1 MNCDLF
7 QNEENFDVDHRE
19 FWTEMGVSTAVGP
32 NLVELRSVLERCKDW
47 SVEKRTMC
55 ADYTKKESYTIEG
68 FIFILQIWAYE
79 SVTGLGELYGN
90 KIVGENVP
98 LLSWSGSRRFKFED
112 FIREE
117 KKHHEAKVRVRHF
130 FTQPDGLFTPKWSDE
145 MDDPDVNE
153 LVHDI
158 SHDCVIHGFWDITEE
173 PPTTTNI
180 KRPATGVESNGS
192 KKEDIPVRQLYTL
205 LETLSG
211 KLDKMD
217 TLIEDKVCAI
227 LTPMNEKL
235 ETMEK
240 DLQNMKEKDCAND
253 RKEDANSIAN
263 ENAEVNRKEMSWMVE
278 INSTSNDGLP
288 TQRVV
293 KKPRNAS
300 KKSGKKMAEKKLK
313 NKIKVPHLLDNASGE
328 DTWSDPVQRE
338 KSKELG
344 DRLDAFADFA
354 RKLNK
359 STSPTPSSPQH
370 KLQTK
375 LALSQLFPFVGNSTV
390 KRIITS
396 VTPSV

>member
-1 MNCDLF
+1 
-7 QNEENFDVDHRE
+7 
-19 FWTEMGVSTAVGP
+19 
-32 NLVELRSVLERCKDW
+32 
-47 SVEKRTMC
+47 
-55 ADYTKKESYTIEG
+55 
-68 FIFILQIWAYE
+68 
-79 SVTGLGELYGN
+79 
-90 KIVGENVP
+90 
-98 LLSWSGSRRFKFED
+98 
-112 FIREE
+112 
-117 KKHHEAKVRVRHF
+117 VRVRHF

-396 VTPSV
+396 VTPNDLDKSFTFSTEFYRVIITLRNQWSSHNYGWLTNMHMWSAMKMFYMRSLSDPSPYHS